1 MTQAPHSLP
10 RSLQDLPPSWAH
22 FCLKIE
28 RFITGDLE
36 ISMSGKTLVTAFSG
50 GVDSTALLLVLHCL
64 SRKNNGRV
72 VAVHLNHNLRDEADA
87 DARWAESFCQ
97 SLGVDSVIR
106 SVDVGELARQEG
118 IGIEEAG
125 RNARYDLFA
134 EVMESRQGDYL
145 AVGHHLDDLAEDVL
159 MRLSR
164 GTGWPGLAGM
174 PGHDPARGLIRP
186 FLLTPKKTLTQFL
199 TDLDIPWRE
208 DATNQDEN
216 WTRNRIRHGLLPLF
230 LEENPNF
237 LESVARLW
245 KIGALDADYW
255 DSELRHINN
264 LVPADVLENAHKA
277 KRLRLY
283 KTALDNVGN
292 GGQAL
297 ADTLF
302 KLDDAWSEKRVNA
315 TFQFPGGR
323 TATITPSGV
332 LFSAK
337 H

>member
-1 MTQAPHSLP
+1 MTQAPHLLP
-10 RSLQDLPPSWAH
+10 GSLQDLPPHWAH

-28 RFITGDLE
+28 RFIIDGLDVSL
-36 ISMSGKTLVTAFSG
+36 SGKTVVTAFSG

-64 SRKNNGRV
+64 TQKNDGHV
-72 VAVHLNHNLRDEADA
+72 VAAHLNHNLRDEADG
-87 DARWAESFCQ
+87 DARWAESFCE
-97 SLGVDSVIR
+97 SLGVKCVIR
-106 SVDVGELARQEG
+106 SVDVAELARQEG
-118 IGIEEAG
+118 LGIEEAG
-125 RNARYDLFA
+125 RNARYGLFA
-134 EVMESRQGDYL
+134 EVLETRQGDYL

-174 PGHDPARGLIRP
+174 PGHDPARRLIRP
-186 FLLTPKKTLTQFL
+186 FLMTPKDTLTQFL
-199 TDLDIPWRE
+199 TDLNVPWRE
-208 DATNQDEN
+208 DATNLDVN
-216 WTRNRIRHGLLPLF
+216 WTRNRIRHSMLPLF
-230 LEENPNF
+230 LEINPNF
-237 LESVARLW
+237 LEAVARMW
-245 KIGALDADYW
+245 KIGTLDADYW
-255 DSELRHINN
+255 DSKLRHIDN
-264 LVPADVLENAHKA
+264 LVSTDSLKDAHKA

-283 KTALDNVGN
+283 KAALDNVGD

-302 KLDDAWSEKRVNA
+302 KLDEAWSEKRVGA

-323 TATITPSGV
+323 TATITQSGV

>member
-1 MTQAPHSLP
+1 MDQAPHSLP
-10 RSLQDLPPSWAH
+10 GSLQDLPPHWAH

-28 RFITGDLE
+28 RFITGDLDVSLSE
-36 ISMSGKTLVTAFSG
+36 KTLVTAFSG

-64 SRKNNGRV
+64 SRKNNGKV
-72 VAVHLNHNLRDEADA
+72 VAVHLNHKLRAEADT
-87 DARWAESFCQ
+87 DACWAESFCK
-97 SLGVDSVIR
+97 SLGVEAVIR
-106 SVDVGELARQEG
+106 SVDVAELARQDG
-118 IGIEEAG
+118 IGLEEAG
-125 RNARYDLFA
+125 RNARYALFA
-134 EVMESRQGDYL
+134 EVLESCGGDYL

-174 PGHDPARGLIRP
+174 PGYDPDRRLIRP
-186 FLLTPKKTLTQFL
+186 FLLTQKAKLTQFL
-199 TDLDIPWRE
+199 TDMDISWRE
-208 DATNQDEN
+208 DATNRDEN
-216 WTRNRIRHGLLPLF
+216 WTRNRVRHAILPLF

-245 KIGALDADYW
+245 KIGSLDADYW
-255 DSELRHINN
+255 DSELHHIDS
-264 LVPADVLENAHKA
+264 LVSGDSLINSHKA

-283 KTALDNVGN
+283 KAALDNVGH

-302 KLDDAWSEKRVNA
+302 KLDEAWSDKRMGA

-323 TATITPSGV
+323 TATITQSGV

>member
-1 MTQAPHSLP
+1 MTNAPHSLP
-10 RSLQDLPPSWAH
+10 GSLQDLPPHWAH

-28 RFITGDLE
+28 RFITDGLDVTL
-36 ISMSGKTLVTAFSG
+36 SGKTVVTAFSG
-50 GVDSTALLLVLHCL
+50 GVDSTALLLVLHFL
-64 SRKNNGRV
+64 SQKNNGRV
-72 VAVHLNHNLRDEADA
+72 VAVHLNHNLRDEADE
-87 DARWAESFCQ
+87 DALWAETFCE
-97 SLGVDSVIR
+97 SLGVESVVR
-106 SVDVGELARQEG
+106 SVDVAELARQEG
-118 IGIEEAG
+118 LGIEEAG
-125 RNARYDLFA
+125 RNARYELFA
-134 EVMESRQGDYL
+134 EVLETRRGDYL

-174 PGHDPARGLIRP
+174 PGHDPARKLIRP
-186 FLLTPKKTLTQFL
+186 FLLTPKATLTQFL

-208 DATNQDEN
+208 DATNLDES
-216 WTRNRIRHGLLPLF
+216 WTRNRVRHAILPLF

-237 LESVARLW
+237 LEAVARLW
-245 KIGALDADYW
+245 KIGTLDADYW
-255 DSELRHINN
+255 DSKLRHIDN
-264 LVPADVLENAHKA
+264 LVTADALKDAHKA

-283 KTALDNVGN
+283 KAALDNVGD

-302 KLDDAWSEKRVNA
+302 KLDEAWSEKRVGA

-323 TATITPSGV
+323 TATITQSGV